1 MKKNSKLLMALAIVA
16 TFIVG
21 LLLGLFIEYP
31 KVNQDEISG
40 TIGKVSNYRNSKATE
55 ADIELQNDL
64 KTDRKMQQSVSTYMT
79 FYYTKSIE
87 FGKTIVFAVEQA
99 KADKA
104 FAEKHVAQIEA
115 VEKYAEFLA
124 ATRKDLLMATLVCQ
138 SVEASSPE
146 MLRNA
151 IAQANNIIAQMNH
164 RNSTVISFIESLD
177 AYILKTGRA
186 ANENLNRAHDLLV
199 YNQIGSSVVTKDKVL
214 MKYFNKKQLFAKET
228 KITPVD
234 IKGSMIKDLET
245 LNTVYYTDM
254 EKLGFCDKENLGL
267 KSDTDELGLFMIND
281 NEKLGFVI
289 ADMEI
294 LGSII
299 AFDAEK
305 LGAGYTDKEKL
316 GTGFTDTEKL
326 SVNFTDTEKLGMAY
340 QDIEKLGIFDAE
352 KLGDIELLDV
362 EKLGTRLLDN
372 ENLGV
377 IVVD

>member
-1 MKKNSKLLMALAIVA
+1 
-16 TFIVG
+16 
-21 LLLGLFIEYP
+21 
-31 KVNQDEISG
+31 
-40 TIGKVSNYRNSKATE
+40 
-55 ADIELQNDL
+55 
-64 KTDRKMQQSVSTYMT
+64 
-79 FYYTKSIE
+79 
-87 FGKTIVFAVEQA
+87 
-99 KADKA
+99 
-104 FAEKHVAQIEA
+104 
-115 VEKYAEFLA
+115 
-124 ATRKDLLMATLVCQ
+124 MATLVCQ

-228 KITPVD
+228 KSTPVD